1 MRDGLQRALEELES
15 AETALL
21 SWIRDLDDPAND
33 GEELTILPTVSAV
46 LRSVSRAAGSISSAI
61 AESERKAT
69 R

>member
-1 MRDGLQRALEELES
+1 MRDGLARALEELES

-21 SWIRDLDDPAND
+21 SWIQRLEDEEI
-33 GEELTILPTVSAV
+33 EELATMPTIGAV
-46 LRSVSRAAGSISSAI
+46 LRSVSRAAGSVSHAI